1 MTRLVLL
8 HGIAQQHKGPHTLL
22 GDWYP
27 GLADGVSLADA
38 ELEKRDVTMAFY
50 GDLFRPAGHRGLGE
64 PELDASDVEEGLER
78 DLLLAWWEAAA
89 RAESQVPGPDV
100 AARGRTPY
108 LVQRALDALSHSA
121 FFAGIG
127 DRMLISDAR
136 QVRRY
141 FTEADLRTAVQARFL
156 AALTDRTEVVVAHSL
171 GSVVA
176 YEALCAHPEV
186 PDLTL
191 VTLGS
196 PLGVRGLV
204 LDRLVPAPQDGR
216 GRWPAPVRRWTNIAD
231 RGDAVALAKELSSV
245 FGGRVTDVLV
255 HNGAKAHDV
264 RPYLTA
270 RETGQA
276 IASALRSRRAGR

>member
-1 MTRLVLL
+1 MTRLVLV
-8 HGIAQQHKGPHTLL
+8 HGIAQQHKGPRTLL
-22 GDWYP
+22 ADWYP
-27 GLADGVSLADA
+27 GLTDGVILAGA
-38 ELEKRDVTMAFY
+38 ALEERDVTMAFY
-50 GDLFRPAGHRGLGE
+50 GDLFRPVGHRGLGE
-64 PELDASDVEEGLER
+64 PELDASDVDEGLER
-78 DLLLAWWEAAA
+78 DLLLAWWRAAA
-89 RAESQVPGPDV
+89 QMESRVPGPDT

-127 DRMLISDAR
+127 ERMLISDAR

-141 FTEADLRTAVQARFL
+141 FTEPDLRRAIQARFL

-176 YEALCAHPEV
+176 YEALCAHPQV

-196 PLGVRGLV
+196 PLAVRGLV
-204 LDRLVPAPQDGR
+204 LDRLLPPPRDGR
-216 GRWPAPVRRWTNIAD
+216 GRWPAPVRGWTNIAD
-231 RGDAVALAKELSSV
+231 RGDVVALAKDLAPV
-245 FGGRVTDVLV
+245 FGHRVTDVLV
-255 HNGAKAHDV
+255 HNGARAHDV

-276 IASALRSRRAGR
+276 IASALRTPAAE